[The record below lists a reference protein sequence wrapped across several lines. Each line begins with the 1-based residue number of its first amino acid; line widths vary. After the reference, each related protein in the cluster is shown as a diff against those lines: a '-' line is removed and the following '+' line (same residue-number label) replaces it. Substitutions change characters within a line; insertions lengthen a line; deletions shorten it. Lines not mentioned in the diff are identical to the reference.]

1 MRLTGFDYSRPMF
14 YMVTLKCLPGR
25 QALSAV
31 AEPGKCEMNPVT
43 RAMVNAIRNF
53 HCECPAIGS
62 IECFTIMPDHLHL
75 LIKIRDQLGAKLLGE
90 TPPASSPKAAPSPAP
105 YPATPPASSPNAAAC
120 SPAPAPAS
128 PFKGYPQ

>member
-53 HCECPAIGS
+53 HCECPAIEP

-90 TPPASSPKAAPSPAP
+90 TPPASGPDAASCSPKSFAPIPSP
-105 YPATPPASSPNAAAC
+105 S
-120 SPAPAPAS
+120 PAS